1 MKFIGNSGNLKKM
14 REFWEKTKKTL
25 KTLGPGFITG
35 SADDD
40 PSGIATYSIAGAQ
53 FGFNLSFLS
62 WFLVPLMISIQE
74 ACARIGMVSG
84 MGLAGVLKKY
94 YSRKL
99 LIFTVVSLLIA
110 NIINI
115 GADLGVMA
123 ASLQM
128 VFGRSFLYWLIAI
141 TLLTIAAEIFIP
153 YKTYAVFLRIFGFFL
168 LVYIITSFLAVNDW
182 VYVIKESITPH
193 LILSKDYL
201 MTAVGFLGTTIS
213 PYLFF
218 WQASEEVEEEILKG
232 KLRDFGINKP
242 KMSGREIK
250 TMRKDTEIGMI
261 FSNLIT
267 FFIVTTTAVTLN
279 KNGIL
284 NIETPQQAA
293 LALKPLAG
301 DLTYLLFAVGIIGI
315 GLQAVPV
322 LAGGVAYAVSETF
335 GFKEGLFQSFN
346 RAKIFY
352 LTIAVSTIIGFLINL
367 LNINSMR
374 ALYYSAIING
384 IIAVPLIFIIMRL
397 ADDKRVVGVYKSPWK
412 IKFFGWFTFFLMFIA
427 ALLMIIFLLGLL

>member
-1 MKFIGNSGNLKKM
+1 
-14 REFWEKTKKTL
+14 
-25 KTLGPGFITG
+25 
-35 SADDD
+35 
-40 PSGIATYSIAGAQ
+40 
-53 FGFNLSFLS
+53 
-62 WFLVPLMISIQE
+62 
-74 ACARIGMVSG
+74 
-84 MGLAGVLKKY
+84 
-94 YSRKL
+94 
-99 LIFTVVSLLIA
+99 
-110 NIINI
+110 
-115 GADLGVMA
+115 
-123 ASLQM
+123 
-128 VFGRSFLYWLIAI
+128 
-141 TLLTIAAEIFIP
+141 
-153 YKTYAVFLRIFGFFL
+153 
-168 LVYIITSFLAVNDW
+168 VYIITSFLAVNDW

>member
-1 MKFIGNSGNLKKM
+1 M